1 LGAPAEREAATM
13 TTTHDD
19 NATTWR
25 ELADALT
32 PQQIAYIED
41 WERRPDIPPLADG
54 SAKTDDAHQRALLFT
69 AREFVGSNAAASL
82 FADIAPPPEEG
93 HHYPWE
99 NIGDD
104 TWTRFFVGT
113 SRKLGDVEVFI
124 SGIQSSDGA
133 ISRAIGVSAG
143 EDMGATEA
151 RHLAA
156 LLIEAADE
164 LDGWAGR

>member
-1 LGAPAEREAATM
+1 M

-32 PQQIAYIED
+32 RQQVAYIEE
-41 WERRPDIPPLADG
+41 WERHPEIPPLADG
-54 SAKTDDAHQRALLFT
+54 SAPTNDAHQRALLFT
-69 AREFVGSNAAASL
+69 AREFVGSNAAAAL
-82 FADIAPPPEEG
+82 FADVAPPPEEG
-93 HHYPWE
+93 HYYPWE

-124 SGIQSSDGA
+124 SGIQSSDGS
-133 ISRAIGVSAG
+133 ISRDINVSAG
-143 EDMGATEA
+143 EGMGATEA
-151 RHLAA
+151 RELAA
-156 LLIEAADE
+156 LLIQAADE
-164 LDGWAGR
+164 LDRLR